1 MIGYQGY
8 AGSTGSQ
15 GAYGAQGIAG
25 AQGAAGG
32 PFADGS
38 AVAPS
43 ITFNSD
49 LNTGIFHPS
58 SDEIGFT
65 SGGQEQARIAPNGLS
80 VNDGIRRT
88 GTSHDWEDGYFGSS
102 DYITLTP
109 SDFSASD
116 INGSLL
122 SSVSVTTLANGP
134 FIASAPNFTVEKEA
148 SDTVNVI
155 ATVVIPKGFKL
166 DDSRDLLIFEHSDAT
181 ANNVDGVWELLLG
194 DLTSNSVSYIAGG
207 TLQGSDQQEE
217 DSFSSSVA
225 VIGDGSKFIVIRLRS
240 FGSQTWE
247 LNNGGI
253 IGVKIPIARH

>member
-1 MIGYQGY
+1 MGRW
-8 AGSTGSQ
+8 
-15 GAYGAQGIAG
+15 
-25 AQGAAGG
+25 
-32 PFADGS
+32 
-38 AVAPS
+38 
-43 ITFNSD
+43 
-49 LNTGIFHPS
+49 IFWK
-58 SDEIGFT
+58 
-65 SGGQEQARIAPNGLS
+65 L
-80 VNDGIRRT
+80 
-88 GTSHDWEDGYFGSS
+88 
-102 DYITLTP
+102 YITLTP

-181 ANNVDGVWELLLG
+181 
-194 DLTSNSVSYIAGG
+194 SNSVSYIAGG